1 MNNYEKFKV
10 VRPIPPDYQK
20 DTYGIPIIK
29 KQDFSCDWNDIKYA
43 SLSNLKSTKERERTI
58 LSNFQYDSTLMRLW
72 NNPENYISK
81 FKEFYAILSPDF
93 SVYTNMEHAQII
105 HNVFMNRWLGCFWQ
119 YLGVNIIPTISWGD
133 NSTYDICFSGVE
145 KESIVAISTVGISK
159 NHKEFIE
166 GFHELIKRINPTLI
180 IVRGNYVKGMTGNLL
195 FFSFEETFN
204 INKAY
209 EQLSFQDIPRTIYI
223 GGDL

>member
-1 MNNYEKFKV
+1 MNNYEKFKI
-10 VRPIPPDYQK
+10 VRPIPPDYEK
-20 DTYGIPIIK
+20 DNYGIPIIK
-29 KQDFSCDWNDIKYA
+29 KQDFSCDWNNIKYA
-43 SLSNLKSTKERERTI
+43 SLSNLKSTKNKQKTV

-81 FKEFYAILSPDF
+81 FKEFHAILSPDF
-93 SVYTNMEHAQII
+93 SVYTNMEQAQII

-145 KESIVAISTVGISK
+145 KESIVAISTIGISK

-166 GFHELIKRINPTLI
+166 GFNELIKRINPPLI
-180 IVRGNYVKGMTGNLL
+180 IVRGNYVKGMSGNLL

-204 INKAY
+204 IDKAY
-209 EQLSFQDIPRTIYI
+209 EQLSFQDIPRTMYM